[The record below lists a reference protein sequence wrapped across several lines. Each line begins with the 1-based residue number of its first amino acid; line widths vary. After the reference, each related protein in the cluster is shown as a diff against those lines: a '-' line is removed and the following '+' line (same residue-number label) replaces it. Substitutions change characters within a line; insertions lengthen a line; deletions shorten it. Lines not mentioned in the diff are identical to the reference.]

1 MPPYAGTVPSRR
13 DRRARTR
20 ALRLLAALAVVE
32 LIAGTAGAVA
42 LRSRAHDRHSSPAV
56 RGGVAPAVDVDAAR
70 AAAVRSLLAAR
81 ATAVRS
87 RDRAAWLATVDPSAR
102 AFRDRQGNLFDALG
116 GVPLSDWTYRLD
128 PEGGAPDRPDL
139 DELRGPGWW
148 APQVTLTYRITGYD
162 VAPTVE
168 LQRLTFV
175 PRAGGW
181 FVAADDDFAGAG
193 KDTARGIWDAGPVS
207 VVRGTSCI
215 VLGHPGSRSLMR
227 RVAASVDAAV
237 PRVTAVW
244 GPAWSQKV
252 VVLVPSS
259 QSELSRIVGGTGDY
273 SQIAAV
279 ATAELNSAATGYHPV
294 GDRIVINPSNFLK
307 LGSLGRRVVLTHEVT
322 HVATR
327 AATGPA
333 APTWLVEGLAD
344 YVGYLGVGVTYA
356 VSAQELRDAVRAG
369 HLPSALPSDHDF
381 DGTNPDLAQVY
392 EQAWTAVSLI
402 AETYGRDGLLR
413 FYRAVGQA
421 EETSSAV
428 DDAFRA
434 ALGTDL
440 ASFTES
446 WRRDLPTRLR

>member
-1 MPPYAGTVPSRR
+1 VRG
-13 DRRARTR
+13 
-20 ALRLLAALAVVE
+20 LLA
-32 LIAGTAGAVA
+32 T
-42 LRSRAHDRHSSPAV
+42 
-56 RGGVAPAVDVDAAR
+56 R
-70 AAAVRSLLAAR
+70 AAAVRD
-81 ATAVRS
+81 
-87 RDRAAWLATVDPSAR
+87 RDRAAWVGTVDPSAR
-102 AFRDRQGNLFDALG
+102 AFRDRQGSLFDALG

-128 PEGGAPDRPDL
+128 PDSSPPDRPDL
-139 DELRGPGWW
+139 DEVRGAGWW

-181 FVAADDDFAGAG
+181 FVAADDDFAGEG
-193 KDTARGIWDAGPVS
+193 KDTARGIWDAGPVT
-207 VVRGTSCI
+207 VVRGGSSI
-215 VLGHPGSRSLMR
+215 ILGHPGSRSLMR

-237 PRVTAVW
+237 PRVTSVW
-244 GPAWSQKV
+244 GPMWSQKV

-259 QSELSRIVGGTGDY
+259 RAELSRIVGGTGDY

-279 ATAELNSAATGYHPV
+279 ATAELNGAATGYHPV
-294 GDRIVINPSNFLK
+294 GDRVVVNPSNFLK

-333 APTWLVEGLAD
+333 APAWLVEGLAD
-344 YVGYLGVGVTYA
+344 YIGYLGVGVSYA

-369 HLPSALPSDHDF
+369 HLPSALPSEHDF
-381 DGTNPDLAQVY
+381 EGTNADLAQVY

-402 AETYGRDGLLR
+402 AETYGRRGLLR
-413 FYRAVGQA
+413 FYRTVGRA
-421 EETSSAV
+421 EPTPSAV
-428 DDAFRA
+428 DDAFRS
-434 ALGTDL
+434 LFGTDL
-440 ASFTES
+440 AHFTEA